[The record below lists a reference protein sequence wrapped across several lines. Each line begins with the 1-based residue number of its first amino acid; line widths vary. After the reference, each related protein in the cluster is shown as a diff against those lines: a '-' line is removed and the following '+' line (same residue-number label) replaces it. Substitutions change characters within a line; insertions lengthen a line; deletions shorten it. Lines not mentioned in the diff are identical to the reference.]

1 MPARATPAARYD
13 PVNRAPPPPLPRTVS
28 SKVRRISMTVRRVN
42 HVMSEEAAQ
51 RIRQEALVPW

>member
-1 MPARATPAARYD
+1 
-13 PVNRAPPPPLPRTVS
+13 
-28 SKVRRISMTVRRVN
+28 MTVRRVN